1 METPMLAT
9 TRMIPVLTA
18 AALVVLASA
27 VPNLAS
33 AQWPPQ
39 RLENLEVLPEDIT
52 VNELIGVMRGISTGL
67 GVRCSYCHVGE
78 QGQPLATYDFPAD
91 DKETKQK
98 ARVMLRM
105 VNHIN
110 GEHFADLPGDPTDR
124 LTVRCATCHRGQPR
138 PLTLAEAL
146 TLVLDE
152 QGIDSAVAR
161 YHTLRNRFY
170 GRDTYNFGEFSLNGL
185 AYQWLRDGR
194 TEEAVAMFEL
204 NTEMFPESANVY
216 DSLGDGLKAAGKPQ
230 AALRAYMAAFE
241 LNPAMRGLQARIDSL
256 Q

>member
-1 METPMLAT
+1 MPAT
-9 TRMIPVLTA
+9 SRMIYVMTA
-18 AALVVLASA
+18 TALVVLTSA
-27 VPNLAS
+27 MPRSAS

-39 RLENLEVLPEDIT
+39 RLENLEVFPEDIT
-52 VNELIGVMRGISTGL
+52 VRELIGAMRGIATGL

-78 QGQPLATYDFPAD
+78 EGQPLSTYDFPAD
-91 DKETKQK
+91 DKETKEK

-110 GEHFADLPGDPTDR
+110 GEHFADLPGDPADR
-124 LTVRCATCHRGQPR
+124 LTVQCATCHRGQPR

-146 TLVLDE
+146 TEVLDE
-152 QGIDSAVAR
+152 EGIDSAVAR
-161 YHTLRNRFY
+161 YHTLRSRYY

-185 AYQWLRDGR
+185 GYLWLRDGR
-194 TEEAVAMFEL
+194 TEEAVAIFQL
-204 NTEMFPESANVY
+204 NAETFPESANVY
-216 DSLGDGLKAAGKPQ
+216 DSLGDGLKAAGMPQ

-241 LNPAMRGLQARIDSL
+241 LNPDMRGLQARIDSL